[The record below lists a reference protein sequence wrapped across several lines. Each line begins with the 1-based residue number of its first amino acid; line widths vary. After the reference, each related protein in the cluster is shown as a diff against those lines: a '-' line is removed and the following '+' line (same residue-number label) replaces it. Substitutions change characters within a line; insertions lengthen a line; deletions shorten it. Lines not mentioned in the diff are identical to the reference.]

1 MHGLSQAEALT
12 FRRDASRLA
21 LTWMILLAPAQS
33 ATRVAVGAKLD
44 APLIVGHEAT
54 NSRDSK
60 VDVFGGGAA
69 AVVELAPKEAS
80 WKRDYQILA
89 HVLGL
94 RFQRLFGTMN
104 GCLPQ
109 PPIRVRW
116 QQRLA
121 AFNRWLT
128 CNLTIDVAEVV
139 RTAKAMEAGCVD
151 KCDQGSRLWGRG

>member
-12 FRRDASRLA
+12 FRRDASRLKYESH
-21 LTWMILLAPAQS
+21 TS
-33 ATRVAVGAKLD
+33 
-44 APLIVGHEAT
+44 HELSLRNHT
-54 NSRDSK
+54 CL
-60 VDVFGGGAA
+60 VYVFGGGAA

-109 PPIRVRW
+109 PPIRIRW

>member
-1 MHGLSQAEALT
+1 MSSLYVT
-12 FRRDASRLA
+12 TRASSSLVV
-21 LTWMILLAPAQS
+21 T
-33 ATRVAVGAKLD
+33 
-44 APLIVGHEAT
+44 
-54 NSRDSK
+54 
-60 VDVFGGGAA
+60 A
-69 AVVELAPKEAS
+69 AVVGT
-80 WKRDYQILA
+80 
-89 HVLGL
+89 LG
-94 RFQRLFGTMN
+94 

-151 KCDQGSRLWGRG
+151 KCDKGSRLWGRG